1 MHAAVLRFDL
11 HIPQSRSLKAKRAAV
26 RPIVEGMRH
35 RFRVSVAETDHQ
47 DQWQRAEVGVAVVA
61 ESHSMLDEVLS
72 TVIRFVE
79 SAPDIEVLSAETTY
93 LEA

>member
-61 ESHSMLDEVLS
+61 ESHSMLDEALS
-72 TVIRFVE
+72 TVTRFVE
-79 SAPDIEVLSAETTY
+79 SAPYVEVLSAETTY